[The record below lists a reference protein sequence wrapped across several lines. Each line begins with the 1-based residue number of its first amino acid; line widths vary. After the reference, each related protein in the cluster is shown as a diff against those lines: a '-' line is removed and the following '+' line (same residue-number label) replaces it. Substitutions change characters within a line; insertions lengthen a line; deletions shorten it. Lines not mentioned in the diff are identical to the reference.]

1 MLLPAVPSTVSYIP
15 PQAPLVNTA
24 MPGSDVAR
32 VPYDNVAPTVSN
44 VQIDNNAR
52 GNNAYAS
59 AASAN
64 ALAETGGDFE
74 LGSPA
79 MRSGSPLGMPTAFLA
94 QLLGQTLSA
103 EMDSVTQ
110 SLLVEYEKLVFL
122 SNVKYKP
129 SNAFKPPPAPL
140 SIFDGVLRETRAQAS
155 EPEQNTSLPAPNEAQ
170 PLTATT
176 PLQRSGRLAATDGN
190 APSIDTAQADIPSD
204 IPTGGIPASDLPVS
218 DIPVRALS
226 DNSRPPANIGL
237 SAYGATSSRNDAI
250 GSEDTVID
258 LA

>member
-1 MLLPAVPSTVSYIP
+1 
-15 PQAPLVNTA
+15 
-24 MPGSDVAR
+24 MPGSDAAR

-52 GNNAYAS
+52 GNNTYAS
-59 AASAN
+59 AIAAN
-64 ALAETGGDFE
+64 ALAETGSNFE
-74 LGSPA
+74 LGSPS

-94 QLLGQTLSA
+94 QLLGQSLSA
-103 EMDSVTQ
+103 EMDSITQ

-140 SIFDGVLRETRAQAS
+140 SIFDGVLRETRAQNRESVAS
-155 EPEQNTSLPAPNEAQ
+155 EPVPDETQPIAITPA
-170 PLTATT
+170 
-176 PLQRSGRLAATDGN
+176 LQRSGRLTQAS
-190 APSIDTAQADIPSD
+190 APADIPVD
-204 IPTGGIPASDLPVS
+204 APA
-218 DIPVRALS
+218 DIPVRPLS